1 MKERSGICG
10 NVQTVKMRSVSVQTF
25 MLIGES
31 PTVVHANAIMN
42 MFTRRLT
49 MAKYYVN
56 CGSVKV
62 IYDMGPKGKHMD
74 AAVRAFLD
82 TNKDDKLDN
91 YMIVSEQ
98 GFRDQFDM
106 MPVHDMAYSITKVQ
120 RVAEKRQRK
129 K

>member
-1 MKERSGICG
+1 
-10 NVQTVKMRSVSVQTF
+10 
-25 MLIGES
+25 
-31 PTVVHANAIMN
+31 
-42 MFTRRLT
+42 
-49 MAKYYVN
+49 MAKYYIN
-56 CGSVKV
+56 CGTVQV
-62 IYDMGPKGKHMD
+62 IYDMGPKGKHLD

-106 MPVHDMAYSITKVQ
+106 MPVDDMAYSIAKVQ